1 MKDPRQTEDLYHKIY
16 DLESYYANVD
26 RSFPD
31 GVDKEIK
38 LREIQQEILS
48 YEKKIYHID
57 TERAIKMFEYT
68 LYVFAIV
75 VLLIL
80 FFYVL
85 RS

>member
-1 MKDPRQTEDLYHKIY
+1 MKDPRQTEDLYRKIY

-26 RSFPD
+26 RSYPD

-48 YEKKIYHID
+48 YEKQIYYID
-57 TERAIKMFEYT
+57 TERAIKLFEYT
-68 LYVFAIV
+68 LYVFAV
-75 VLLIL
+75 EVLFIL
-80 FFYVL
+80 LFYVL

>member
-26 RSFPD
+26 RSYPD

-38 LREIQQEILS
+38 LREIQQQILS
-48 YEKKIYHID
+48 YEKKIHYID
-57 TERAIKMFEYT
+57 TERAIKLFEYT
-68 LYVFAIV
+68 LYVFAVV

-85 RS
+85 IS

>member
-1 MKDPRQTEDLYHKIY
+1 MREPRLTEDLYRKIY
-16 DLESYYANVD
+16 DLETYYANVD
-26 RSFPD
+26 RSYPD

-68 LYVFAIV
+68 LYVFAVV
-75 VLLIL
+75 VLFIL
-80 FFYVL
+80 LFYVVQV
-85 RS
+85 

>member
-1 MKDPRQTEDLYHKIY
+1 MKEPRQTEDLYRKIY
-16 DLESYYANVD
+16 DLETYYANVD
-26 RSFPD
+26 RSYPD

-75 VLLIL
+75 VLFIL
-80 FFYVL
+80 LFYVVQV
-85 RS
+85 

>member
-38 LREIQQEILS
+38 LREIQQQILS

-57 TERAIKMFEYT
+57 TERAIKLFEYT
-68 LYVFAIV
+68 LYVFAVV

>member
-16 DLESYYANVD
+16 DLEAYYANVD
-26 RSFPD
+26 RSYPD

-38 LREIQQEILS
+38 LREIQKQILS

-68 LYVFAIV
+68 LYVFAVV
-75 VLLIL
+75 VLFIL
-80 FFYVL
+80 LFYAL

>member
-1 MKDPRQTEDLYHKIY
+1 MKEPRLTEDLYHKIY

-26 RSFPD
+26 RSYPD

-68 LYVFAIV
+68 LYVFAVV
-75 VLLIL
+75 VLFIL

>member
-1 MKDPRQTEDLYHKIY
+1 MRIEK
-16 DLESYYANVD
+16 
-26 RSFPD
+26 
-31 GVDKEIK
+31 KEIK

-75 VLLIL
+75 VLFIL
-80 FFYVL
+80 LFYVVQV
-85 RS
+85 

>member
-26 RSFPD
+26 RSYPN
-31 GVDKEIK
+31 GVDKEKK

-48 YEKKIYHID
+48 YEKKIHHID
-57 TERAIKMFEYT
+57 TERAIKLFEYT
-68 LYVFAIV
+68 LYVFAV
-75 VLLIL
+75 VVTLMFL
-80 FFYVL
+80 FFFI